1 MQTQCLNSNWKCTHQ
16 QSFARLT
23 RNDNFC
29 HQYILAF
36 ELRFYCIRC
45 TLNKLMFMLNQHTV
59 WNIPLFIE
67 FLKHRKL
74 KKIVS
79 LWQTQWSKI
88 YWSWQAQHTVYI
100 RAVLTFFTLFSF
112 KFLLCGQ
119 FHYQPL
125 KLKSW
130 ASTYISDWVGWIDFI
145 LMKDCFLKM
154 SVSACIYIFLSAFI
168 PIRKKNILLICC

>member
-59 WNIPLFIE
+59 WNIHLFIE

-100 RAVLTFFTLFSF
+100 RAVLTFLLY
-112 KFLLCGQ
+112 FLLNSYSVGN
-119 FHYQPL
+119 FIISL
-125 KLKSW
+125 WSW
-130 ASTYISDWVGWIDFI
+130 NHGLLRTSVTELAELISSWWKTVF
-145 LMKDCFLKM
+145 
-154 SVSACIYIFLSAFI
+154 
-168 PIRKKNILLICC
+168 